1 MDEEFKVLLR
11 KNLDLAK
18 ENNRL
23 LKKMRR
29 NAIIGNVLRIIW
41 WSVIIGLPI
50 YLYFTVLQP
59 YLDELAT
66 VYKNV
71 QTDVV
76 DVTNLFGRIPFIGNF
91 IENFKGTT
99 SELIRSELAE

>member
-11 KNLDLAK
+11 KNLELSK

-29 NAIIGNVLRIIW
+29 SAFIGNILRVIW
-41 WSVIIGLPI
+41 WAVIIGLPI
-50 YLYFTVLQP
+50 YLYFSVLQP
-59 YLDELAT
+59 YLEELAA

-71 QTDVV
+71 QTEVGDVA
-76 DVTNLFGRIPFIGNF
+76 NIFGRIPFIGDY
-91 IENFKGTT
+91 IENFNSTT
-99 SELIRSELAE
+99 SELIKDELSE

>member
-11 KNLDLAK
+11 KNLELSK

-29 NAIIGNVLRIIW
+29 NAIISNILRIIW

-50 YLYFTVLQP
+50 YLYFSIFQP
-59 YLDELAT
+59 YLEELAA

-71 QTDVV
+71 QTDVG
-76 DVTNLFGRIPFIGNF
+76 NLGSIFNRIPFISDY
-91 IENFKGTT
+91 IENFNSTT
-99 SELIRSELAE
+99 SELVKDELSR

>member
-11 KNLDLAK
+11 KNLELAK

-29 NAIIGNVLRIIW
+29 NAIIGNILRFIW
-41 WSVIIGLPI
+41 WAIVIGLPI
-50 YLYFTVLQP
+50 YLYFSVLQP
-59 YLDELAT
+59 YLQELAT

-71 QTDVV
+71 QTEVGDVA
-76 DVTNLFGRIPFIGNF
+76 NIFSRIPFIGDY
-91 IENFKGTT
+91 IENFNSTT
-99 SELIRSELAE
+99 SELIKDKLVR

>member
-11 KNLDLAK
+11 KNLELSK

-29 NAIIGNVLRIIW
+29 NAVIGNILRLIW
-41 WSVIIGLPI
+41 WAVIIGLPI
-50 YLYFTVLQP
+50 YLYFTVFQP
-59 YLDELAT
+59 YLQELAT

-71 QTDVV
+71 QTDVG
-76 DVTNLFGRIPFIGNF
+76 DITSIFSKIPFIGSY
-91 IENFKGTT
+91 IENFNSTT
-99 SELIRSELAE
+99 SELIKDELSR